1 MVLLYQLVSS
11 ADDNLTKE
19 EFNKVEWFVDHTP
32 RVSCFSFSLIEKA
45 FCVQMCNLVNEFF
58 YLFNTA
64 LQHPTT
70 TLILL
75 FSDR

>member
-1 MVLLYQLVSS
+1 MSS

-45 FCVQMCNLVNEFF
+45 FCVQMCNLVNEFI
-58 YLFNTA
+58 YLFTTT
-64 LQHPTT
+64 LPPSTT